1 MKKIIKI
8 RKKLFINNDELFPLY
23 NPKKT
28 RKKNNKNKFT
38 VFSLIC
44 VISLFIIITIL
55 ILFIIIKLINRTLK
69 PKNNGNTTTELN
81 NSMMHYNSKTTILLI
96 GMGKLENNYVREW
109 VEYYKGIGINKI
121 ILCDNNAI
129 DGENLSEP
137 IKDYIDSNYVEMD
150 ESFRGKSYLQ
160 VECYAKHFDNNHM
173 KYDWI
178 TINDIDEFIF
188 LEKGSGYIN
197 IQQFLDEPI
206 FNDTDNIILTWK
218 YYDDNN
224 ILDVVNG
231 DYSVLKRFTRN
242 NSFGNNITD
251 SNCLSKAIYKGKV
264 EREYKLGVHC
274 IQGFE
279 DSSGRKYVFRK
290 ADGNIMKFDQ
300 IGYCFYNFNKT
311 HFPVSIHHF
320 QLKSIGEYIKKKML
334 KAETYDSAKYNFKF
348 FFDINELTEEK
359 VKYAQKILSNDKL
372 KSEQYNI
379 AYYVEKLELKKNK

>member
-1 MKKIIKI
+1 MKKI
-8 RKKLFINNDELFPLY
+8 RNKLFINNDELFLLS
-23 NPKKT
+23 NPKKS
-28 RKKNNKNKFT
+28 RKKSRNKNKKKCID
-38 VFSLIC
+38 FSLIC

-55 ILFIIIKLINRTLK
+55 ILFIIIKLINRALK
-69 PKNNGNTTTELN
+69 PKSNENTKTEFNNLME
-81 NSMMHYNSKTTILLI
+81 HYNSNTTILLI
-96 GMGKLENNYVREW
+96 GMGKLENNYIREW
-109 VEYYKGIGINKI
+109 VEYHKGIGINKI

-137 IKDYIDSNYVEMD
+137 IKDYIDSNFVEMD

-224 ILDVVNG
+224 ILDVENG

-264 EREYKLGVHC
+264 ERDYKLGVHC

-290 ADGNIMKFDQ
+290 ADGNIMKFET

-320 QLKSIGEYIKKKML
+320 QLKSIGEYIKNKML
-334 KAETYDSAKYNFKF
+334 KAETYDPAKYNFKF